1 MKTIP
6 SPAFLAWRKSSYS
19 DGGEDNCV
27 EVSDG
32 LPGVVP
38 VRDSKNPAGGV
49 LLFPAAAWSGFMATV
64 KSGRLLSP
72 AERAERAGKALT
84 ALKKW
89 NGYAPDAAQQQ
100 DLDGELDRRLARVTG
115 R

>member
-1 MKTIP
+1 MKTILN
-6 SPAFLAWRKSSYS
+6 PAALAWRKSSYS

-32 LPGVVP
+32 FPGVVP

-49 LLFPAAAWSGFMATV
+49 LLFSAAAWSGFMATV
-64 KSGRLLSP
+64 KNGRLLPP
-72 AERAERAGKALT
+72 AERAERAGKALA

-89 NGYAPDAAQQQ
+89 NGYAPTATQQRG
-100 DLDGELDRRLARVTG
+100 LDSELDRRLAWVTG